1 MKQEMVG
8 FGDTVAS
15 AGITVIVIR
24 KYVCYK
30 TGEYVEP
37 SSQNCPRY
45 PFAHSHAKL
54 PGESEL
60 VPLTQ
65 LPLFLHRGDV
75 IRVPLSMNSHASS
88 TITPHGANS

>member
-24 KYVCYK
+24 KYLFYR
-30 TGEYVEP
+30 TSEYVEP
-37 SSQNCPRY
+37 SSENCPRY
-45 PFAHSHAKL
+45 PFAHLHAKL
-54 PGESEL
+54 PGESGL

-65 LPLFLHRGDV
+65 
-75 IRVPLSMNSHASS
+75 
-88 TITPHGANS
+88 